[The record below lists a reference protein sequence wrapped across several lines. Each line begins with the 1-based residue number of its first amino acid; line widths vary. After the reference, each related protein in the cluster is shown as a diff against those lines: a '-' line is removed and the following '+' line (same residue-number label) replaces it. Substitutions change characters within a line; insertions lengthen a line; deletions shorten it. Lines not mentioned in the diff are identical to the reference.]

1 MASYSDSFDD
11 ETDWGEHSILHDAF
25 DQTTPLAP
33 SIQEQFQ
40 QEPTSPSSSRQS
52 IYFDMPPQLH
62 PACSAGFHRVSS
74 CYFSLASSNDNQSV
88 TDILSQPG
96 NRNHKALSSDEIK
109 SEIEEKEIDPIHNSV
124 DLFYHDV
131 LMQVFTFL
139 DLNSLQCFSEVA
151 RKPNFEVFYFLQLQL
166 QQSLLLNENGRSCD
180 IDVVNRIP
188 ERKENYSASILSRL
202 ARSDM
207 GKARELVDEYQASN
221 STLKTM
227 PLSYSL
233 AYVRHYLQRNGFHK
247 MFSSNSNRDDSND
260 CKGDVELQ
268 SSKIATS
275 QTLASAAIF
284 VTVVGAASLVSSTD
298 ASITILTDRFGS
310 DLPNVLFRLGFV
322 GSLMRAISDTE
333 PGTTMR
339 EKAESLARSMPAAL
353 MPTRRNNEK
362 QLEPNSQEVSAHS
375 APPAFG
381 REETV
386 QNVNQE
392 SQPTSQFQQRTNFAL
407 PSLYEMRHMLQQ
419 MMSSNISANKNETRQ
434 RLLFD
439 PYGHLPSQNDL
450 NDTNNDEDNEEEKKG
465 CDEDD
470 KQPAATQ
477 QTNPTGITINSTVDR
492 KVPSGCVGA
501 YSRAIHRAA
510 NYVSKQVISKRK
522 AVFDN
527 LSPEE
532 QRERAL
538 EFLSHCSSN
547 DTLDQVKEMIAVIDV
562 DRFYVRNDGL
572 ETCALHT
579 AAFHGADKV
588 VEFLCARIDL
598 QDSRLDGGLC
608 DVNAKDDNGWTAV
621 HFAAGANSVA
631 AIRVL
636 ARHGAILNVEAQN
649 GYTPLSWAF
658 RLSNDE
664 LAKELKELINAH
676 GADQSG
682 RWMYSKPLTSIANRF
697 FSLMPS
703 Q

>member
-1 MASYSDSFDD
+1 
-11 ETDWGEHSILHDAF
+11 
-25 DQTTPLAP
+25 
-33 SIQEQFQ
+33 
-40 QEPTSPSSSRQS
+40 
-52 IYFDMPPQLH
+52 MPP
-62 PACSAGFHRVSS
+62 
-74 CYFSLASSNDNQSV
+74 
-88 TDILSQPG
+88 
-96 NRNHKALSSDEIK
+96 
-109 SEIEEKEIDPIHNSV
+109 
-124 DLFYHDV
+124 
-131 LMQVFTFL
+131 
-139 DLNSLQCFSEVA
+139 
-151 RKPNFEVFYFLQLQL
+151 
-166 QQSLLLNENGRSCD
+166 
-180 IDVVNRIP
+180 
-188 ERKENYSASILSRL
+188 
-202 ARSDM
+202 
-207 GKARELVDEYQASN
+207 
-221 STLKTM
+221 
-227 PLSYSL
+227 
-233 AYVRHYLQRNGFHK
+233 
-247 MFSSNSNRDDSND
+247 
-260 CKGDVELQ
+260 
-268 SSKIATS
+268 
-275 QTLASAAIF
+275 
-284 VTVVGAASLVSSTD
+284 
-298 ASITILTDRFGS
+298 
-310 DLPNVLFRLGFV
+310 
-322 GSLMRAISDTE
+322 
-333 PGTTMR
+333 
-339 EKAESLARSMPAAL
+339 
-353 MPTRRNNEK
+353 
-362 QLEPNSQEVSAHS
+362 
-375 APPAFG
+375 
-381 REETV
+381 
-386 QNVNQE
+386 
-392 SQPTSQFQQRTNFAL
+392 
-407 PSLYEMRHMLQQ
+407 
-419 MMSSNISANKNETRQ
+419 NKNETRQ